1 MSKQT
6 RRRFLSGTLP
16 VTLGATFGFTG
27 LKAAGNIR
35 QSPADKKT
43 KVLVVGAHPD
53 DPETI
58 CGGTMALYANAGYE
72 VVSAY
77 LTRGE
82 AGIEG
87 KSYDESA
94 SIRTAEALAA
104 CNILKVRAHFLGQ
117 IDGNC
122 EITRERYAEMIDF
135 LKKEEPAVI
144 FTHWPIDTHRDH
156 RICSILIYD
165 AWLASGRNASLYY
178 CEAMSGIQSQNFKPD
193 TYVDITKVIEQK
205 HNACYAHAS
214 QQIAETY
221 PDHHGKME
229 MFRGMEAGCDYAEA
243 FIRHVGIHNT
253 GPDHLVNSGIM
264 PAAVISP

>member
-1 MSKQT
+1 MKKQT
-6 RRRFLSGTLP
+6 RRRFLYGALP
-16 VTLGATFGFTG
+16 VTLGATFGFTELSASG
-27 LKAAGNIR
+27 KSTGA
-35 QSPADKKT
+35 PPDKKP

-58 CGGTMALYANAGYE
+58 CGGTMALFSNLEYE

-94 SIRTAEALAA
+94 SIRTAEAQAA
-104 CNILKVRAHFLGQ
+104 CNILKVRAEFLGQ

-122 EITRERYAEMIDF
+122 EITKVRYAEMIDF
-135 LKKEEPAVI
+135 LKKEEPDII

-156 RICSILIYD
+156 RICSMLVYD
-165 AWLASGRNASLYY
+165 AWLRLGRKASLYY
-178 CEAMSGIQSQNFKPD
+178 CEAMSGMQSQNFKPD

-205 HNACYAHAS
+205 HKACYAHAS
-214 QQIAETY
+214 QQIEETY

-229 MFRGMEAGCDYAEA
+229 VFRGMENGCPYAEA
-243 FIRHVGIHNT
+243 FVKHAGNQIIEQKDLIH
-253 GPDHLVNSGIM
+253 S
-264 PAAVISP
+264 